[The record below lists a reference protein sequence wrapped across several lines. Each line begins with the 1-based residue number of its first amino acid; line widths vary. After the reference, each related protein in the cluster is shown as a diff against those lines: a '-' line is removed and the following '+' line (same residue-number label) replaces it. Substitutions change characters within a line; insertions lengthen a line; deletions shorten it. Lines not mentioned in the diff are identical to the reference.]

1 MYYSVVEQHVDGSW
15 WYHRKTFETKE
26 EALEYA
32 QGALGWRDSRQIV
45 FEHSTKLPDET
56 LWTRNFQDFY
66 WAGSS
71 TLIAGHS
78 DIVEIVADITKKGRE
93 EFKKQPKVDLEKKID
108 DYFALWRQGASDEGC
123 FNANSQLVSIYDCY
137 RIAHHFY
144 ELGLNARKEE

>member
-1 MYYSVVEQHVDGSW
+1 MYYSVVEQHVYGSW

-32 QGALGWRDSRQIV
+32 QGALDWRDSRQIV

-93 EFKKQPKVDLEKKID
+93 EQKKQPANPGLVIWVAQTSKGVFSVVNEN
-108 DYFALWRQGASDEGC
+108 YPGAVRYLRAEND
-123 FNANSQLVSIYDCY
+123 
-137 RIAHHFY
+137 
-144 ELGLNARKEE
+144 

>member
-78 DIVEIVADITKKGRE
+78 DVVELVADITKKANEDERI
-93 EFKKQPKVDLEKKID
+93 QPANPGLVIWVAQTSKGVFSVVNEN
-108 DYFALWRQGASDEGC
+108 YPGAVRYLRAEND
-123 FNANSQLVSIYDCY
+123 
-137 RIAHHFY
+137 
-144 ELGLNARKEE
+144 

>member
-32 QGALGWRDSRQIV
+32 QGALDWRDSRQIV

-93 EFKKQPKVDLEKKID
+93 EQKKQPANPGLVIWVAQTSKGVFSVVNEN
-108 DYFALWRQGASDEGC
+108 YPGAVRYLRAEND
-123 FNANSQLVSIYDCY
+123 
-137 RIAHHFY
+137 
-144 ELGLNARKEE
+144 

>member
-66 WAGSS
+66 WVGSS
-71 TLIAGHS
+71 ILIAGHS
-78 DIVEIVADITKKGRE
+78 DIVEIVADITKKADE
-93 EFKKQPKVDLEKKID
+93 DEKIQPANPGLVIWVAQTSKGIFSVVNEN
-108 DYFALWRQGASDEGC
+108 YPGAVRYLRAEND
-123 FNANSQLVSIYDCY
+123 
-137 RIAHHFY
+137 
-144 ELGLNARKEE
+144 